1 MATRGWRR
9 SAGGLFSNLLAGV
22 SSGRHRLRL
31 AVKFPGRTL
40 HKASQMMIRRA
51 NQADLPSILTI
62 YNEVIVASTAIYF
75 DEPVSLENRLVWFEQ
90 QCARNFPV
98 LVAVEADHEIVG
110 FSAFGDWRGAWP
122 GYRHTVEHS
131 VHVRADHRRAG
142 IGGQL
147 VEALFPYA
155 REQGKHVMIG
165 SIDAANVASIR
176 LHQRLG
182 FSTVAHFREVGRKFD
197 RWLDLVFVQ
206 RMVDGIDVQAQ

>member
-1 MATRGWRR
+1 
-9 SAGGLFSNLLAGV
+9 
-22 SSGRHRLRL
+22 
-31 AVKFPGRTL
+31 
-40 HKASQMMIRRA
+40 MMIRSA
-51 NQADLPSILTI
+51 NQADMPSILAI

-75 DEPVSLENRLVWFEQ
+75 DEPVSLENRLAWFEQ
-90 QCARNFPV
+90 QRARNFPV
-98 LVAVEADHEIVG
+98 LVAVEPDDEIVG

-131 VHVRADHRRAG
+131 VHVRADRRGAG

-165 SIDAANVASIR
+165 GIDAANMASIR

-206 RMVDGIDVQAQ
+206 RTVDGTGAQAQ